1 MKEEQ
6 LIDTLRT
13 LARHIVRNELV
24 CEHFLESQ
32 GISRENLW
40 MRAREMDRH
49 LKEHSDWQNRF
60 PGLFD

>member
-13 LARHIVRNELV
+13 LARHVVRNELV
-24 CEHFLESQ
+24 CEYFLESQ
-32 GISRENLW
+32 GVSRETLW
-40 MRAREMDRH
+40 TKALGIDQH
-49 LKEHSDWQNRF
+49 LKDNTDWQNRF